1 MQISKT
7 KLFDNIK
14 LLQDSQVFQKTINW
28 IKHKLIKSNWVE
40 VLNKSS
46 DAMILNW
53 GAGPLGGANKF
64 PGVTSP

>member
-53 GAGPLGGANKF
+53 GARPPRGRQ
-64 PGVTSP
+64 